1 MLLWTLQDIRDT
13 KDVEILLKESCS
25 LHIEIVQEKSHMS
38 YYWKGRGSRAAK
50 VYWSSC
56 HYHVPWVPD
65 TEMRHFT
72 FVSSR
77 FSLALT

>member
-1 MLLWTLQDIRDT
+1 MLLWTLQDISDT
-13 KDVEILLKESCS
+13 KDVEFLPKESCS
-25 LHIEIVQEKSHMS
+25 LQIEVVQEKGHKN
-38 YYWKGRGSRAAK
+38 YYWEGRGRRAAK
-50 VYWSSC
+50 VYWSSH